1 MKVNQNFVLRKVG
14 GRCVAV
20 PVGSACK
27 TFQGVVKLNATAQLV
42 WESLLAGDAEDQ
54 TVGKMLAQYDVTE
67 ERARSA
73 YRAAVERMAEIGALT
88 LDE

>member
-1 MKVNQNFVLRKVG
+1 MKVNRNFVLRKVG

-27 TFQGVVKLNATAQLV
+27 NFQGVVKLNATAQLV

-54 TVGKMLAQYDVTE
+54 TVQKMLAQYDVTE
-67 ERARSA
+67 EHARAA
-73 YRAAVERMAEIGALT
+73 YHAAVERMAEIGALT
-88 LDE
+88 LDD

>member
-1 MKVNQNFVLRKVG
+1 MNVNRNFVLRKVG

-42 WESLLAGDAEDQ
+42 WESLLAGDSEDQ
-54 TVGKMLAQYDVTE
+54 TVAKMLDQYDVTE